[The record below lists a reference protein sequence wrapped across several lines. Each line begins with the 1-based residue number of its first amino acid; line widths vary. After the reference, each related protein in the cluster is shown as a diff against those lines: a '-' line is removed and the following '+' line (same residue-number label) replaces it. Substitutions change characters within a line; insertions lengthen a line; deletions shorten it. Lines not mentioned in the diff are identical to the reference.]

1 MLKTV
6 KDLKTVNNHVCEWQF
21 SSSSYI
27 YFTSPHT
34 PNLIFAFQIFGLQ
47 YIYIYINRSMCDIS
61 TPKLY
66 EISPDFPL
74 PAVPNIIIF
83 ASIVEFLVYNW
94 ASMLEI

>member
-1 MLKTV
+1 
-6 KDLKTVNNHVCEWQF
+6 
-21 SSSSYI
+21 
-27 YFTSPHT
+27 
-34 PNLIFAFQIFGLQ
+34 
-47 YIYIYINRSMCDIS
+47 MCDIS

-66 EISPDFPL
+66 KISLDFPL